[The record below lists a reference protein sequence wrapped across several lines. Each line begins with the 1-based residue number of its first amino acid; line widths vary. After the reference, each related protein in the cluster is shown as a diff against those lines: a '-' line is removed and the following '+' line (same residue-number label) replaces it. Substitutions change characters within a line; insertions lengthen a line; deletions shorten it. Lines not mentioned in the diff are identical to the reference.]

1 MSDKQNPDKKSLVSK
16 LQEVDD
22 DIPKILM
29 LGKSQQGKSSL
40 IKRMISGPIDIQIGG
55 GRISCTK
62 DLKFYVGDLRNV
74 G

>member
-1 MSDKQNPDKKSLVSK
+1 MSDKQNSK
-16 LQEVDD
+16 LQEIDD

-40 IKRMISGPIDIQIGG
+40 IKRMAAGPIDIKIGG
-55 GRISCTK
+55 GRLSCTK
-62 DLKFYVGDLRNV
+62 DLKFYVCDLRNV